1 MKQAV
6 LFLWVMIV
14 CFLPACKRAY
24 EPAVLNQ
31 PNQFLVV
38 NGVINTAVNGQT
50 HINLSRTRNLED
62 TVIFHPER
70 GATIYIEGEAGQ
82 RFEAPAVNDS
92 GDYVSSALSLSAS
105 ERYRL
110 SIQTNDGSHYQ
121 SEFVHAIQT
130 PPIDSISWQQPNDI
144 FFFVNTHD
152 PAGNARFYRW
162 DFVETWEYTA
172 QLLTPWHLENHLLT
186 VADDETQTSKCWIS
200 QFSKDIIMANSAAL
214 GEDRI
219 SMQPLHEIPNAD
231 PRINYRYSLLVNQ
244 YALTPEAYN
253 YWQIVKKNSQQL
265 GTLFDQM
272 PSQLIGNLVCLDRPA
287 ELVLGY
293 VSATAVQSKRLFV
306 DRRELNDWPQTFP
319 GEDCKIIYFDYNP
332 FVLPVFNNPD
342 DSYTVY
348 YFVSGG
354 PAVMGKRTCL
364 DCRLKGG
371 SNQKPSFW

>member
-1 MKQAV
+1 MKQAI
-6 LFLWVMIV
+6 LFLWVMTV
-14 CFLPACKRAY
+14 CLLPACKREY

-31 PNQFLVV
+31 PSQFLVV

-50 HINLSRTRNLED
+50 HINLSRTRNLQD
-62 TVIFHPER
+62 TVIFHPEK
-70 GATIYIEGEAGQ
+70 GAAIYIEGAAGQ
-82 RFEAPAVNDS
+82 RFEVPAVNDS
-92 GDYVSSALSLSAS
+92 GDYVSSTLSLSAS

-121 SEFVHAIQT
+121 SEFVRTIQT
-130 PPIDSISWQQPNDI
+130 PPIDSISWQQPADI

-152 PAGNARFYRW
+152 PGGNARFYRW

-172 QLLTPWHLENHLLT
+172 QLLTPWHLENNLLT
-186 VADDETQTSKCWIS
+186 VANDETQTSKCWIS
-200 QFSKDIIMANSAAL
+200 QFSKDIVLANSAAL

-219 SMQPLHEIPNAD
+219 SMQPLHQMLNAD
-231 PRINYRYSLLVNQ
+231 PRLNYRYSLLVNQ

-253 YWQIVKKNSQQL
+253 YWQIVKKNSQEL

-272 PSQLIGNLVCLDRPA
+272 PSQLIGNLVCLDRPS

-293 VSATAVQSKRLFV
+293 VSATAVQSMRLFV

-319 GEDCKIIYFDYNP
+319 GEDCKIVYFDYNP
-332 FVLPVFNNPD
+332 FLLPVFNYID

-364 DCRLKGG
+364 DCRLSGG